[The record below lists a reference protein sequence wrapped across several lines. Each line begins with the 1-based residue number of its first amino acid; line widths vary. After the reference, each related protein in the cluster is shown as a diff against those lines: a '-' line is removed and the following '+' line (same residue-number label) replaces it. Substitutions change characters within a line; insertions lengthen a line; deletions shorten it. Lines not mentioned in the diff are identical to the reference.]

1 MQFMYPKERIRFAIF
16 TLFFARELYMASWA
30 SRIPDFKDLF
40 AGNYA
45 F

>member
-1 MQFMYPKERIRFAIF
+1 MQFTYPKEYVS
-16 TLFFARELYMASWA
+16 LSLLSFFARELYMASWA